1 MCASRRFASSAF
13 FTRLRRRLWSPWD
26 PHQDLVQIAYQWQRE
41 KPHWSEVGALA
52 AVRGAENDPG
62 TAIIRLRE
70 STARALESG
79 AQHVRDGGAPGHA
92 TSVAE
97 HLYCALGD
105 LENLQR
111 QREEDIAEPAS
122 EPESVPTYKDMDL
135 RGALKM
141 MAILLLMGIGANSA
155 VWGLGALADLTLKRR
170 TATVAAEL
178 EASRRAEERRVRELN
193 LYFEQSALVALH
205 TEEVDTWCE
214 WIEREP
220 SLDEPYEVWSR
231 WLDEAR
237 PLYLFTFG
245 APNVCLPPTQL
256 R

>member
-1 MCASRRFASSAF
+1 MVRRVVEGAF
-13 FTRLRRRLWSPWD
+13 LARLRRRLWPPWN
-26 PHQDLVQIAYQWQRE
+26 PHQDLVQIAYQWQRK
-41 KPHWSEVGALA
+41 KPHWSEVGARA
-52 AVRGAENDPG
+52 AVQGAENDPG
-62 TAIIRLRE
+62 TAILRLRE

-79 AQHVRDGGAPGHA
+79 ARHVRDGGAPSHA

-97 HLYCALGD
+97 HLYSALED

-111 QREEDIAEPAS
+111 QREEDAAEPAS
-122 EPESVPTYKDMDL
+122 EPEPEPTYKDMDL

-141 MAILLLMGIGANSA
+141 MTILLLMGVGANSA

-170 TATVAAEL
+170 AATIAAEQ

-193 LYFEQSALVALH
+193 LSFEQSALVALH
-205 TEEVDTWCE
+205 TEEVDTWCA

-245 APNVCLPPTQL
+245 APNVCLPPPRL